1 MPQRPPL
8 AAAAVLLVACAA
20 PPPPGAG
27 DGWHE
32 VPLPG
37 KQPTAYRWAE
47 KDGRRAL
54 AAHAER
60 SASMWRK
67 RVDVEPARL
76 GQVSFSWW
84 VEDLIPKASV
94 AEVDREDAPARVLFG
109 FDGDR
114 STLPLR
120 TRMKFELAQA
130 LSGETPPYATLMY
143 VWDSSAPVGSVIVN
157 PRTDRV
163 RKIVLDSGPGE
174 LRRWREHRRD
184 LAADFRRAFGEEPG
198 RLVSIAVMTDSD
210 NTGSRARSWYGSVD
224 LH

>member
-1 MPQRPPL
+1 MSHRQLL
-8 AAAAVLLVACAA
+8 AAAAVLLAACTT

-27 DGWHE
+27 DGWHA

-84 VEDLIPKASV
+84 VEDLIPEASV
-94 AEVDREDAPARVLFG
+94 AEAEREDAPARVLFG

-130 LSGETPPYATLMY
+130 LTGETPPYATLMY
-143 VWDSSAPVGSVIVN
+143 VWDGSAPVGSVIVN

-163 RKIVLDSGPGE
+163 RKIVLDSGPGQ

-184 LAADFRRAFGEEPG
+184 LVADFRRAFGEEPG